1 MKNRERSLDEFIIEA
16 VANDYENFE
25 CIVGQVTKWT
35 ARTGLHTN
43 RQELIDSLERAVR
56 EGYALAY
63 LLSPREPHS
72 QVVDFSRARIDELWF
87 YVTPKGREFVKA
99 LQWSSSSPS

>member
-1 MKNRERSLDEFIIEA
+1 MKNRQRSLDEFIIEA

-25 CIVGQVTKWT
+25 CIVEQVTKWT
-35 ARTGLHTN
+35 ARTGLHAN
-43 RQELIDSLERAVR
+43 RQELIDALERAIR

-72 QVVDFSRARIDELWF
+72 QAVDFSRERLDELWF
-87 YVTPKGREFVKA
+87 YVTPKGREFVEA
-99 LQWSSSSPS
+99 LQRASSSSS